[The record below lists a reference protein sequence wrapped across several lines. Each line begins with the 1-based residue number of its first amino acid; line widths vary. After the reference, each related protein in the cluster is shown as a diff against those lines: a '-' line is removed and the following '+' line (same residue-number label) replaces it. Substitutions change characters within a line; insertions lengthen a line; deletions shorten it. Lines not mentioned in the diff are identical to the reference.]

1 MSGHSPAY
9 YGEEAV
15 RRVLTWPLVNGAVES
30 ALKAVVKDQGSSESP
45 STGSFAIQPNRIFTN
60 CGDHSRVLLTM
71 PAFVGNYSLG
81 SEEASSR
88 STLACKLVTSFS
100 GNTHKKPP
108 LPSVQAHVL
117 LFNNET
123 GELSAIMGGS
133 DLTTWRTAAASVLA
147 TKYLYFRRFGSQAE
161 VDRDI
166 NVAIVGCGVQGQ
178 IHAAGFC
185 ANFRVKQ
192 LTLYNRTEAKAR
204 DLAEKLRQELGSK
217 NQTDIVVCS
226 NSAEA
231 CQDADVICIAT
242 YSREPLIHVK
252 ELRKSSVHINAVG
265 AGEVH
270 FGEVASDVYR
280 QAKVYV
286 DCYANAEA
294 ELKGLPASIAG
305 ELGAVILNGDY
316 PAEAGISIFQSM
328 GMASEDACVAQ
339 AVQNAI
345 LQDGS

>member
-9 YGEEAV
+9 YGADAV
-15 RRVLTWPLVNGAVES
+15 RRVLTWPLVNAAVES
-30 ALKAVVKDQGSSESP
+30 ALKAVVKDQGSAGSP
-45 STGSFAIQPNRIFTN
+45 FAIQPNRIFTN
-60 CGDHSRVLLTM
+60 CGDRSQVLLTM

-81 SEEASSR
+81 LEEDAASSR
-88 STLACKLVTSFS
+88 STLACKLVTSFR
-100 GNTHKKPP
+100 GNPQRQPP

-117 LFNNET
+117 LFNNQT
-123 GELSAIMGGS
+123 GELSAIMEGT

-161 VDRDI
+161 VERDI
-166 NVAIVGCGVQGQ
+166 NVAVVGCGVQGQ

-204 DLAEKLRQELGSK
+204 DLAEQLNRELSSQDRPK
-217 NQTDIVVCS
+217 IVVCS
-226 NSAEA
+226 SSAEA

-242 YSREPLIHVK
+242 YSPDALVHAK
-252 ELRKSSVHINAVG
+252 DLRKSSVHINAVG

-286 DCYANAEA
+286 DCHANAEA
-294 ELKGLPASIAG
+294 ELKGLPAPIAG
-305 ELGAVILNGDY
+305 ELGAVILNADY
-316 PAEAGISIFQSM
+316 PAQSGISIFQSM
-328 GMASEDACVAQ
+328 G
-339 AVQNAI
+339 
-345 LQDGS
+345 

>member
-1 MSGHSPAY
+1 MSEHSPAY
-9 YGEEAV
+9 YGADAV

-30 ALKAVVKDQGSSESP
+30 ALKAVVKDVKGSP
-45 STGSFAIQPNRIFTN
+45 SPGPFAIQPDRVLTN
-60 CGDHSRVLLTM
+60 CGDRSRILLTM

-100 GNTHKKPP
+100 GNPQKKPP

-117 LFNNET
+117 LFNHET
-123 GELSAIMGGS
+123 GGLSAIMEGT
-133 DLTTWRTAAASVLA
+133 DLTTWRTAAASLLA

-161 VDRDI
+161 VDREI

-204 DLAEKLRQELGSK
+204 DLAEKLKQELASK
-217 NQTDIVVCS
+217 NQTKIVVCS
-226 NSAEA
+226 SPAEA
-231 CQDADVICIAT
+231 CEDADVICIAT
-242 YSREPLIHVK
+242 YSRESLIHAK
-252 ELRKSSVHINAVG
+252 DLKKSSVHINAVG
-265 AGEVH
+265 AGEVN

-294 ELKGLPASIAG
+294 ELKGLPAPIEG
-305 ELGAVILNGDY
+305 ELGAVILNRRY

-339 AVQNAI
+339 AVHNAI
-345 LQDGS
+345 LQEDS

>member
-9 YGEEAV
+9 YGAEAV

-30 ALKAVVKDQGSSESP
+30 ALKAVVKKQESGESP
-45 STGSFAIQPNRIFTN
+45 SPHPFAVQPNRILTN
-60 CGDHSRVLLTM
+60 CGDRSRVLLSM

-81 SEEASSR
+81 TEEDEEKSGGTC

-100 GNTHKKPP
+100 GNPQRKSP

-117 LFNNET
+117 LFNNQT
-123 GELSAIMGGS
+123 GELSAIMEGT

-161 VDRDI
+161 LDREI

-178 IHAAGFC
+178 IHAVGFC

-204 DLAEKLRQELGSK
+204 DLAEKLQPELDEK
-217 NQTDIVVCS
+217 NQTKIVVCS
-226 NSAEA
+226 SPAEA

-242 YSREPLIHVK
+242 YARESLIHARD
-252 ELRKSSVHINAVG
+252 LRRSSVHINAVG

-270 FGEVASDVYR
+270 FGEVASDIYR

-286 DCYANAEA
+286 DCFANAEA
-294 ELKGLPASIAG
+294 ELKGLPAPIEG
-305 ELGAVILNGDY
+305 EVGAVMLKEDY
-316 PAEAGISIFQSM
+316 PAETGITIFQSM
-328 GMASEDACVAQ
+328 GK
-339 AVQNAI
+339 
-345 LQDGS
+345 

>member
-1 MSGHSPAY
+1 MSEHSPVY
-9 YGEEAV
+9 YGADAV

-30 ALKAVVKDQGSSESP
+30 ALKAVVKDQGSPSP
-45 STGSFAIQPNRIFTN
+45 GSFAIQPKRIMTN
-60 CGDHSRVLLTM
+60 CGDRSRILFTM
-71 PAFVGNYSLG
+71 PAFVGNYSLA
-81 SEEASSR
+81 SEETSSR
-88 STLACKLVTSFS
+88 STLACKLVTSFR
-100 GNTHKKPP
+100 GNPQKKPP

-117 LFNNET
+117 LFNSET
-123 GELSAIMGGS
+123 GELSAIMEGT

-161 VDRDI
+161 MDKEI

-178 IHAAGFC
+178 IHAISFC

-192 LTLYNRTEAKAR
+192 MTLYNRTESKAR
-204 DLAEKLRQELGSK
+204 DLAEKLKQEMDSK
-217 NQTDIVVCS
+217 KQTTIVVCS
-226 NSAEA
+226 SPGEA
-231 CQDADVICIAT
+231 CEDADVICIAT
-242 YSREPLIHVK
+242 YSREGLIHAK
-252 ELRKSSVHINAVG
+252 DLKKSSVHINSVG

-270 FGEVASDVYR
+270 FGEVAADVYH

-286 DCYANAEA
+286 DCHANAEA
-294 ELKGLPASIAG
+294 ELKGLPAPIQG
-305 ELGAVILNGDY
+305 EVGAVILNGSY

-345 LQDGS
+345 LQQSS